1 MNGAQRPWPGEGS
14 QYDGRVVPIFAMTG
28 GRTRSTQ
35 RDLPIESLVTATERT
50 CTDLEPEYR
59 AIVGMARRPVS
70 LVEIGA
76 ALGAPV
82 GVARVLV
89 GDLADSGHLV
99 LHAPPPTFD
108 GNPTPEI
115 LTRLLEG
122 LRAR

>member
-1 MNGAQRPWPGEGS
+1 VNGAQRPGS
-14 QYDGRVVPIFAMTG
+14 QSNGRVVPIFAMTG
-28 GRTRSTQ
+28 GRTRSTD
-35 RDLPIESLVTATERT
+35 RDLPIESLVTATDRG
-50 CTDLEPEYR
+50 CIGLEPEYR
-59 AIVGMARRPVS
+59 AIVGIATRPVS

-76 ALGAPV
+76 TLGVPV

-89 GDLADSGHLV
+89 ADLADSGHLV

-108 GNPTPEI
+108 GNPTPAI

>member
-1 MNGAQRPWPGEGS
+1 MRDSG
-14 QYDGRVVPIFAMTG
+14 
-28 GRTRSTQ
+28 TQ
-35 RDLPIESLVTATERT
+35 FTHS
-50 CTDLEPEYR
+50 
-59 AIVGMARRPVS
+59 
-70 LVEIGA
+70 
-76 ALGAPV
+76 
-82 GVARVLV
+82 

>member
-1 MNGAQRPWPGEGS
+1 VNGADRSWPSDGGR
-14 QYDGRVVPIFAMTG
+14 QNGRVVPIFAMTG
-28 GRTRSTQ
+28 GRTRSSR
-35 RDLPIESLVTATERT
+35 RDLPIESLVTATERP
-50 CTDLEPEYR
+50 CAELEPEYR
-59 AIVGMARRPVS
+59 AIVGMAKRPVS

-76 ALGAPV
+76 ALRVPV